1 MSDQGDSFWHLNARE
16 WSPPCEADESMNEY
30 DIVEDGT
37 RLKFNVRVPFP
48 TEHYATSAINALG
61 VDAPF

>member
-1 MSDQGDSFWHLNARE
+1 MVESD
-16 WSPPCEADESMNEY
+16 ADESMNDNES
-30 DIVEDGT
+30 IVDDGN

-48 TEHYATSAINALG
+48 TEHFATSAMNALG

>member
-1 MSDQGDSFWHLNARE
+1 MVESD
-16 WSPPCEADESMNEY
+16 ADESMNDNESMV
-30 DIVEDGT
+30 DDGN

-48 TEHYATSAINALG
+48 TEHFATSAMNALG

>member
-1 MSDQGDSFWHLNARE
+1 MQES
-16 WSPPCEADESMNEY
+16 EADESMNEY

-48 TEHYATSAINALG
+48 TEHYATSAMNALG

>member
-1 MSDQGDSFWHLNARE
+1 MSDEGDIQMQES
-16 WSPPCEADESMNEY
+16 EADESMNEY

-37 RLKFNVRVPFP
+37 RLKYNVRVPFP
-48 TEHYATSAINALG
+48 TEHYATSAMNALG